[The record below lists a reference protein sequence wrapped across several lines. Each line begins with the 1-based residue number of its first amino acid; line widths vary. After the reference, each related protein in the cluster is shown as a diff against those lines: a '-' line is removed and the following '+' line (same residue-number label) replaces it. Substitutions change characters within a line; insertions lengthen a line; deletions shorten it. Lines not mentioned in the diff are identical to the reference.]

1 MRFKLSTIVALVVLL
16 GAVILLTLSARNDY
30 CLPWQ
35 DRVGYGDGPLGD
47 GEDYSAC
54 R

>member
-1 MRFKLSTIVALVVLL
+1 LRRITIAVVLVVLL
-16 GAVILLTLSARNDY
+16 LGALLLAFSARNEY

-35 DRVGYGDGPLGD
+35 DRVGYGDGPLGP
-47 GEDYSAC
+47 GQDYSSC